1 MDIHWGGVGWGEV
14 GWGGLHGACYP
25 RRLWQCGALPPGVNY
40 TPPPI
45 GGELYTSG
53 AAPGVNYTPQTEG
66 ESNTLD
72 DGLAREGR

>member
-1 MDIHWGGVGWGEV
+1 VGWTTRGLLSSSFVAVRGTATRGE
-14 GWGGLHGACYP
+14 LH
-25 RRLWQCGALPPGVNY
+25 
-40 TPPPI
+40 TPPI

-53 AAPGVNYTPQTEG
+53 AAPGVKYTPQTEG